1 MNMNSIVEWL
11 AGRTESRNCIV
22 LTRDSALNQD
32 TVILSKN
39 TGEIIDM
46 LVDTMRENPRLAF
59 IIKEAYLTNK
69 QYAQTNSPSLKR
81 RRYRDTKPEN
91 VVRYYSTW
99 RRPDIIIQLLKVPQP
114 PADIPLANGKKLN

>member
-39 TGEIIDM
+39 TSEIIDM
-46 LVDTMRENPRLAF
+46 LVDSMRENSRLAF

-69 QYAQTNSPSLKR
+69 QYTVR
-81 RRYRDTKPEN
+81 RRR
-91 VVRYYSTW
+91 
-99 RRPDIIIQLLKVPQP
+99 
-114 PADIPLANGKKLN
+114 

>member
-1 MNMNSIVEWL
+1 MNSIVEWL

-32 TVILSKN
+32 SMILSKN

-59 IIKEAYLTNK
+59 IIKEAYFTNK
-69 QYAQTNSPSLKR
+69 QNAQTNSPSLKR
-81 RRYRDTKPEN
+81 RR
-91 VVRYYSTW
+91 
-99 RRPDIIIQLLKVPQP
+99 
-114 PADIPLANGKKLN
+114 

>member
-1 MNMNSIVEWL
+1 MNSIVEWL

-32 TVILSKN
+32 SVILSQN

-46 LVDTMRENPRLAF
+46 HVDSMRENPRLAC

-69 QYAQTNSPSLKR
+69 QYAVR
-81 RRYRDTKPEN
+81 RRR
-91 VVRYYSTW
+91 
-99 RRPDIIIQLLKVPQP
+99 
-114 PADIPLANGKKLN
+114 

>member
-1 MNMNSIVEWL
+1 MNMDSIVEWL
-11 AGRTESRNCIV
+11 AGRAESRNCIV

-39 TGEIIDM
+39 TSEIIDM
-46 LVDTMRENPRLAF
+46 LVDSMRENPRLAL

-81 RRYRDTKPEN
+81 RR
-91 VVRYYSTW
+91 
-99 RRPDIIIQLLKVPQP
+99 
-114 PADIPLANGKKLN
+114 

>member
-39 TGEIIDM
+39 TSEIIDM
-46 LVDTMRENPRLAF
+46 LVDSMRENPRLAL

-69 QYAQTNSPSLKR
+69 QYAVR
-81 RRYRDTKPEN
+81 RRR
-91 VVRYYSTW
+91 
-99 RRPDIIIQLLKVPQP
+99 
-114 PADIPLANGKKLN
+114 

>member
-1 MNMNSIVEWL
+1 MMNMNSIVEWL

-32 TVILSKN
+32 SMILSKN

-59 IIKEAYLTNK
+59 IIKETYLTNK
-69 QYAQTNSPSLKR
+69 QYAQTNSPSVR
-81 RRYRDTKPEN
+81 RRR
-91 VVRYYSTW
+91 
-99 RRPDIIIQLLKVPQP
+99 
-114 PADIPLANGKKLN
+114 

>member
-32 TVILSKN
+32 TVILSQN

-46 LVDTMRENPRLAF
+46 LVDSMRENSRLAF

-69 QYAQTNSPSLKR
+69 QYAVR
-81 RRYRDTKPEN
+81 RRR
-91 VVRYYSTW
+91 
-99 RRPDIIIQLLKVPQP
+99 
-114 PADIPLANGKKLN
+114 

>member
-32 TVILSKN
+32 TVILSQN

-46 LVDTMRENPRLAF
+46 LVDSMRENSRLAF

-69 QYAQTNSPSLKR
+69 QYSVR
-81 RRYRDTKPEN
+81 RRR
-91 VVRYYSTW
+91 
-99 RRPDIIIQLLKVPQP
+99 
-114 PADIPLANGKKLN
+114 

>member
-1 MNMNSIVEWL
+1 MMNMNSIVEWL

-32 TVILSKN
+32 SMILSKN

-59 IIKEAYLTNK
+59 IIKEAYFTNK
-69 QYAQTNSPSLKR
+69 QYAQTNSPSVR
-81 RRYRDTKPEN
+81 RRR
-91 VVRYYSTW
+91 
-99 RRPDIIIQLLKVPQP
+99 
-114 PADIPLANGKKLN
+114 

>member
-39 TGEIIDM
+39 TSEIIDM
-46 LVDTMRENPRLAF
+46 LVDSMRENPRLAL

-69 QYAQTNSPSLKR
+69 QYAQTNSPSVR
-81 RRYRDTKPEN
+81 RRR
-91 VVRYYSTW
+91 
-99 RRPDIIIQLLKVPQP
+99 
-114 PADIPLANGKKLN
+114 